1 MMQLICLLAVH
12 HARYEARRENKG
24 AKAMENNMK
33 INMFKANRVH
43 LWDIGVTPKHERL
56 QPFQKQ
62 NQNFQVKEI
71 YKFSMKKN
79 KRE

>member
-1 MMQLICLLAVH
+1 MQLICLLAVH

-33 INMFKANRVH
+33 ISMFKVNRVH

-56 QPFQKQ
+56 QPF
-62 NQNFQVKEI
+62 
-71 YKFSMKKN
+71 
-79 KRE
+79 

>member
-12 HARYEARRENKG
+12 YARYEATRENKG

-33 INMFKANRVH
+33 ISMFKANRVH

-56 QPFQKQ
+56 QPF
-62 NQNFQVKEI
+62 
-71 YKFSMKKN
+71 
-79 KRE
+79 